1 MVHSA
6 VDPPAY
12 DVIIVGGGL
21 AGLSAARELL
31 KREPSLKLLVLEAK
45 GRVGGRTLTVPMK
58 AAGASKTHVD
68 LGATWVCNDQK
79 NICNLIKDFN
89 LETSTQHCEGKAWC
103 QFGVSKPRCY
113 RSSNII
119 RQVPLREAFDVWWN
133 IKKMDR
139 LAKKIDVNNLFGWN
153 YAVELDEISVAQW
166 IRQNTWGRSAQEL
179 LEIATRALYGV
190 EPNRINM
197 LYHLTVCK
205 SAGSVYKLLIPDED
219 GPQALRIEGGAN
231 QISSRL
237 VEEVGADRVE
247 LHRAVSRIEVDE
259 ANGVTRVHYHST
271 DDSDNKGIYV
281 CSQVISAIPPN
292 QCARIDFLPALPYL
306 KRRAFEAGIPGNA
319 IKFII
324 TYETAFWREEG

>member
-1 MVHSA
+1 
-6 VDPPAY
+6 
-12 DVIIVGGGL
+12 
-21 AGLSAARELL
+21 
-31 KREPSLKLLVLEAK
+31 
-45 GRVGGRTLTVPMK
+45 
-58 AAGASKTHVD
+58 
-68 LGATWVCNDQK
+68 
-79 NICNLIKDFN
+79 
-89 LETSTQHCEGKAWC
+89 
-103 QFGVSKPRCY
+103 
-113 RSSNII
+113 
-119 RQVPLREAFDVWWN
+119 
-133 IKKMDR
+133 
-139 LAKKIDVNNLFGWN
+139 
-153 YAVELDEISVAQW
+153 
-166 IRQNTWGRSAQEL
+166 
-179 LEIATRALYGV
+179 
-190 EPNRINM
+190 M

-324 TYETAFWREEG
+324 TYETAFWREEGFSGEVISSGRTAKPGE